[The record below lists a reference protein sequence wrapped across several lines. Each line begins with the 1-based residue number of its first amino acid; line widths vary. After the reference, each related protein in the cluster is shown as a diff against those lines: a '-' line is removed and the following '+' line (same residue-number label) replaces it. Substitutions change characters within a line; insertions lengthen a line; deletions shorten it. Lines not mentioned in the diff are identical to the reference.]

1 MHLALYLIFRV
12 PFFNDFKYNTV
23 ISVSEGLKYIQY
35 PAGSTI
41 F

>member
-23 ISVSEGLKYIQY
+23 ISVSEGLRYIKYL
-35 PAGSTI
+35 AG
-41 F
+41 